1 MHRFNR
7 SIMSSPL
14 NLDKSMIVEYG
25 ASYMYYIEKHKLL
38 DIMSRLLAEIVVQY
52 PVEDVRSWLADNI
65 RRIAQEVYTKAMDAF
80 HLGTQGDYYQLP
92 KNFFHRI
99 VVHGRPGSG
108 RRSLAHVLAE
118 RWNLLILD
126 AEAVAYHAVNGY
138 RQNRDTGVLQYGIEQ
153 DCVFRRSFAIG
164 NILKRRLLQED
175 ALNRGW
181 ILFNYPNNRC
191 EARELFESFPVPP
204 NRLIFLMIDESL
216 ATQRITA
223 CAYKFSPQHSV
234 TYLDRQM
241 LQFRRSAPALNN
253 YLSHRR
259 EVMYVDASVNF
270 ETVKCAVL
278 SQLTKTPY
286 MLGYKYGE
294 SSPLD

>member
-1 MHRFNR
+1 
-7 SIMSSPL
+7 MSTPL
-14 NLDKSMIVEYG
+14 NLDKSMIVQFG
-25 ASYMYYIEKHKLL
+25 AAYMYYMEKHKLL
-38 DIMSRLLAEIVVQY
+38 EIMSRLLANIVVLY
-52 PVEDVRSWLADNI
+52 PVEDVRAWLAENV
-65 RRIAQEVYTKAMDAF
+65 RRTAQEVYGQALDAF
-80 HLGTQGDYYQLP
+80 HLGMQGDYYQLP
-92 KNFFHRI
+92 KNYFHRI

-108 RRSLAHVLAE
+108 RRTLAHVLAE

-126 AEAVAYHAVNGY
+126 ADVLAYHAINGSGK
-138 RQNRDTGVLQYGIEQ
+138 NEHSCCLQCGIEQ
-153 DCVFRRSFAIG
+153 DNVFKRSFAIG
-164 NILKRRLLQED
+164 NLIERRLLQED

-191 EARELFESFPVPP
+191 EARELFEGFTVPP
-204 NRLIFLMIDESL
+204 NRLIFLQVDE
-216 ATQRITA
+216 RTA
-223 CAYKFSPQHSV
+223 HMRLIKRSYAPSPQSNL
-234 TYLDRQM
+234 TYLDHQM
-241 LQFRRSAPALNN
+241 RQFRRSEAALNN

-259 EVMYVDASVNF
+259 EVVYVEAATCF